1 MESYSL
7 AKDIT
12 LSGIED
18 AFAMLEQNKNI
29 RLRLPNKLK
38 ESGVFG
44 LEGLVCQLLATWLR
58 HNNGNSIFHSYAA
71 SSEPGSFENLNSSFY
86 GICALRLVDIIW
98 LANKQKVAPNIALKT
113 AFEYIKQMIAGD
125 FKSPFKGQYVAI
137 PAIKSAGVNREYNNP
152 LYSGEQVIGK
162 EAFNKL
168 THKVLERVVPH
179 ESKNAY
185 LGNAKERVSNIIREL
200 FDNTHK
206 HARQNEQGDI
216 LPTNFRGIIF
226 NSVSLSSTRLGEL
239 VSSVGGQDMLLF
251 AAEWRKWMDT
261 HNKNLPVL
269 DITVVDAGPG
279 FAKRWTGKP
288 KEALTQAEEIE
299 AVIECF
305 VKNNSTSPNAADGS
319 GLTHILTDL
328 KRLRGW
334 FRLRTGSVAVS
345 RSYFDGMGSLEIN
358 ANDIHKM
365 RTHVEGVSFNIV
377 IPLVDIKQETTHRV

>member
-7 AKDIT
+7 PKDIN
-12 LSGIED
+12 LLGIED
-18 AFAMLEQNKNI
+18 AFEIFETNNNL

-58 HNNGNSIFHSYAA
+58 NNNNNLIFHSFAT
-71 SSEPGSFENLNSSFY
+71 SSELVNFENLSSSFY
-86 GICALRLVDIIW
+86 GICALRLVDKVW
-98 LANKQKVAPNIALKT
+98 LANKQEVAPNLALAT

-137 PAIKSAGVNREYNNP
+137 PAIKSVGVNREYNNP
-152 LYSGEQVIGK
+152 LYSGEQVIDK
-162 EAFNKL
+162 EAFNQL
-168 THKVLERVVPH
+168 THKVLERVVPQ

-185 LGNAKERVSNIIREL
+185 LGDAKERVSNIIREL

-206 HARQNEQGDI
+206 HARKNECGDI

-239 VSSVGGQDMLLF
+239 ISSVGGQDMLLF
-251 AAEWRKWMDT
+251 AAEWRKWMET

-279 FAKRWTGKP
+279 FAKRWTGKL
-288 KEALTQAEEIE
+288 KEELTQAEEIE

-345 RSYFDGMGSLEIN
+345 RSYFDGLGSLEIN
-358 ANDIHKM
+358 AKDIHKM
-365 RTHVEGVSFNIV
+365 RTHVEGASFNIV
-377 IPLVDIKQETTHRV
+377 LPLVDIKQEATHHV